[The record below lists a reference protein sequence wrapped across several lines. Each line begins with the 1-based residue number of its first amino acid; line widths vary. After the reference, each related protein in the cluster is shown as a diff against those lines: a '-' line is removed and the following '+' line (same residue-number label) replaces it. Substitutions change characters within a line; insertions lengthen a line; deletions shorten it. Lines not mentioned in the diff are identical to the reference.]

1 VSAEPDLLVSGERV
15 ALGPLRPDL
24 AETYGRWMNQP
35 EVRFGVEYL
44 AIATPQ
50 SQQAWIEE
58 SNKAAAKRE
67 PEAVAFTI
75 YDLTDGTPVGTCS
88 LFEISYMQSS
98 ARFGIS
104 LGERRGQGLGG
115 EATRLT
121 LDWAFHVLGLHNVL
135 LEALAWNA
143 AAIRA
148 YERAGFRRIGTRR
161 EAAMS
166 RGERADV
173 VLMDALRADFG
184 ESVLAPSDATN
195 VA

>member
-24 AETYGRWMNQP
+24 AEIYGRWMNQP

>member
-1 VSAEPDLLVSGERV
+1 VSAEDPDLLVTGERV

-50 SQQAWIEE
+50 SQEEWIEE

-67 PEAVAFTI
+67 PESVTFTI
-75 YDLTDGTPVGTCS
+75 YDLVDRAPVGTCS
-88 LFEISYMQSS
+88 LFQISYLQSS
-98 ARFGIS
+98 AHFGIS

-121 LDWAFHVLGLHNVL
+121 LDWGFHVLGLHNVL
-135 LEALAWNA
+135 LEALAWNT

-148 YERAGFRRIGTRR
+148 YERAGFRVIGTRR
-161 EAAMS
+161 DS
-166 RGERADV
+166 VRALGRRWDS
-173 VLMDALRADFG
+173 VLMDATAEGFD
-184 ESVLAPSDATN
+184 SPVLGR
-195 VA
+195 

>member
-1 VSAEPDLLVSGERV
+1 MSAEPDLLVSGERV

>member
-1 VSAEPDLLVSGERV
+1 MSAEPDLLVSGERV

-115 EATRLT
+115 EATRLA
-121 LDWAFHVLGLHNVL
+121 LDWGFHVLGLHNVL

>member
-1 VSAEPDLLVSGERV
+1 MSAEPDLLVSGERV

-75 YDLTDGTPVGTCS
+75 YDLTDATPVGTCS

>member
-44 AIATPQ
+44 AIATPK
-50 SQQAWIEE
+50 SQEEWIEE

-67 PEAVAFTI
+67 PEEVAFTI
-75 YDLTDGTPVGTCS
+75 YDLVDHAPVGTCS
-88 LFEISYMQSS
+88 LFDISYMQSS
-98 ARFGIS
+98 CRFGIS

-121 LDWAFHVLGLHNVL
+121 LDWGFHVLGLHNVL
-135 LEALAWNA
+135 LEALAWNT

-148 YERAGFRRIGTRR
+148 YERAGFRRVGIRR

-184 ESVLAPSDATN
+184 ESALAP
-195 VA
+195 

>member
-24 AETYGRWMNQP
+24 AEIYGRWMSQP

>member
-1 VSAEPDLLVSGERV
+1 MSAEPGLLVSGERV

-104 LGERRGQGLGG
+104 LGERRGQGLRG

>member
-75 YDLTDGTPVGTCS
+75 YDLTDATPVGTCS

>member
-1 VSAEPDLLVSGERV
+1 VSAEDPDLLVTGERV

-50 SQQAWIEE
+50 SQEEWIEE

-67 PEAVAFTI
+67 PESVTFTI
-75 YDLTDGTPVGTCS
+75 YDLVDRAPVGTCS
-88 LFEISYMQSS
+88 LFQISYLQSS
-98 ARFGIS
+98 AHFGIS

-121 LDWAFHVLGLHNVL
+121 LDWGFHVLGLHNVL
-135 LEALAWNA
+135 LEALAWNT

-148 YERAGFRRIGTRR
+148 YERAGFRRIGIRR

-166 RGERADV
+166 RGDRTDV

-184 ESVLAPSDATN
+184 ASVIAGDATS
-195 VA
+195 VV